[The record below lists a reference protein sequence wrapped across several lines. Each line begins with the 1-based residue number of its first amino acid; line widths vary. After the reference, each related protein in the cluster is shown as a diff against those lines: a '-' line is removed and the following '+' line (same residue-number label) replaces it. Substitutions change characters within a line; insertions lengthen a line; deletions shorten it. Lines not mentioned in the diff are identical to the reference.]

1 MKTHRGC
8 GVLPWLLVAMGLLMG
23 RPGSVLAD
31 TSARHQ
37 SISMNAGETQVIDNL
52 NPEAKPAVK
61 VIENPN
67 ALVMHNDDPHKLVL
81 LGAEN
86 GKWEISVKL
95 HDGENVIYDVAVHSI
110 RPSGAVEDSAALP
123 ADSSP
128 SASAAAP
135 APDPKPADSSAS
147 VTAVPPPREDTVTS
161 APAPAEPPT
170 ASIAAAEGS
179 SVIPSQTA
187 AEIAPKPFQTDPG
200 VIESGGVYST
210 EGVASSGGTHYL
222 PADGLDLASGTSQVI
237 DFPQRLRRVSIADAD
252 IADVQVVN
260 PYQLNLIAHK
270 PGFTTLT
277 VWSGQGHYEER
288 QVRVDPNGKQ
298 QVLLNC
304 MVAEL
309 DRGRIED
316 QGANLSA
323 ALSKYGVSLVGLPGA
338 VATPFSPQ
346 SSITAVLPNGT
357 TVSGG
362 NQSLPPGGALI
373 PMLLSQN
380 MTYGLSAQNSN
391 VMTQSFFQFLED
403 HNMAKILAEPR
414 MLANSGE
421 KARFQSGGQIPI
433 VIAQALNTSI
443 AFKDFG
449 TIVKF
454 QPTVIG
460 VNDIELLVNPEVS
473 EPDYA
478 HAVQMFG
485 FTVPAFVTRSAETVV
500 RLHDNQTLIIAGLI
514 LHDKKQ
520 EINKVPYLGDIPYI
534 DGLFRT
540 THWTDSETDLVMSVT
555 PQIVRPLPGGGK
567 VFLPTSHAPLTEADI
582 RTERLNTPDAARPR
596 F

>member
-8 GVLPWLLVAMGLLMG
+8 GVLPWLLVAMGLLLG
-23 RPGSVLAD
+23 RPGYVLAD
-31 TSARHQ
+31 STPRHE

-52 NPEAKPAVK
+52 KPDAKPAVK

-67 ALVMHNDDPHKLVL
+67 ALVLHNDDPHKLVL
-81 LGAEN
+81 LGAEG

-95 HDGENVIYDVAVHSI
+95 NDGEDVVYDVAVHSI
-110 RPSGAVEDSAALP
+110 NPASASDGAA
-123 ADSSP
+123 SSP
-128 SASAAAP
+128 SDSGSPVSASAPAAES
-135 APDPKPADSSAS
+135 KPADPS
-147 VTAVPPPREDTVTS
+147 VTAIPPSKEETLSS
-161 APAPAEPPT
+161 APAPAEAPAAP
-170 ASIAAAEGS
+170 IAGSQGS

-187 AEIAPKPFQTDPG
+187 AEIAPKPFKTDPG
-200 VIESGGVYST
+200 LIESGGVYST
-210 EGVASSGGTHYL
+210 EGVASSGGAHYL
-222 PADGLDLASGTSQVI
+222 PADGLDLATGTSQVI

-260 PYQLNLIAHK
+260 PYQLDLIAHK

-288 QVRVDPNGKQ
+288 QIRVDPNGKQ
-298 QVLLNC
+298 QVLLSC
-304 MVAEL
+304 IVAEL
-309 DRGRIED
+309 DRGKIED
-316 QGANLSA
+316 QGVNLSA
-323 ALSKYGVSLVGLPGA
+323 ALSKYGVSLVGLPGT
-338 VATPFSPQ
+338 VATPFSPM
-346 SSITAVLPNGT
+346 SSVTAVLPNGT
-357 TVSGG
+357 TVSGSS
-362 NQSLPPGGALI
+362 QSLPPGGALI

-391 VMTQSFFQFLED
+391 VMTQSFFQFLET
-403 HNMAKILAEPR
+403 HALAKILAEPR

-443 AFKDFG
+443 TFKDFG

-460 VNDIELLVNPEVS
+460 VNEIELLVNPEVS

-500 RLHDNQTLIIAGLI
+500 RLRDNQTLIIAGLI
-514 LHDKKQ
+514 LHDKK
-520 EINKVPYLGDIPYI
+520 EEVDKVPYLGDIPYV

-555 PQIVRPLPGGGK
+555 PQIVRPLPSGGK

-582 RTERLNTPDAARPR
+582 RTERLSTPDAARPR